1 MDFKEKIALKLKV
14 DKWES
19 IDQIDPVIKGI
30 LRRETCL
37 QKIDKRPWHV

>member
-14 DKWES
+14 DKWER
-19 IDQIDPVIKGI
+19 IDQIDQVIKGI

-37 QKIDKRPWHV
+37 QKIER